1 MYKVFS
7 FSLVSITI
15 KFLVGFVLTKLFAIL
30 LGPSGIAV
38 LGNMKSVMQILISSA
53 SFGMQRGII
62 RFTSEFREQ
71 RHAFQKL
78 LGTLHIIYGSI
89 ALVIAVVLFF
99 LSDYLANVIL
109 QDDKYAWLFQILAII
124 VPFQGFHVLYFS
136 ILQGLDNYKKVVWV
150 ELVMIFCNL
159 IFVGLSTFKFGLT
172 GALFSVAC
180 MPVFYFFISVVFL
193 KSDIP
198 NFKIAWSSSTAK
210 NLFLYTLMTLF
221 SGIAFP
227 LLFILIRNHIS
238 SVLGIDEVGY
248 WEAVNQFSFFYFIL
262 LNSVMLMYVLPKI
275 TAQTDNVFY
284 RSQVVEYVKKIMPLF
299 AVFLIVLFL
308 LRKYAIL
315 VLLSPEFTSIETLF
329 GWQLLGDFFRA
340 MTLIFSI
347 YFHARRLAIPYIT
360 IDALL
365 IVLLFTLTTVFVD
378 SYGLIG
384 AVKAHFISYF
394 IYFIVTVFWLRKTL
408 FNTNDAVNA

>member
-1 MYKVFS
+1 M
-7 FSLVSITI
+7 
-15 KFLVGFVLTKLFAIL
+15 LTKLFAIL

-38 LGNMKSVMQILISSA
+38 LGNMKSVMQILMSSA

-159 IFVGLSTFKFGLT
+159 IFVGVSTFKFGLT

-193 KSDIP
+193 KYDIP

-210 NLFLYTLMTLF
+210 NLFLYALMTLF

>member
-1 MYKVFS
+1 
-7 FSLVSITI
+7 
-15 KFLVGFVLTKLFAIL
+15 VLTKLFAIL

-38 LGNMKSVMQILISSA
+38 LGNMKSVMQILMSSA

-159 IFVGLSTFKFGLT
+159 IFVGVSTFKFGLT

-193 KSDIP
+193 KYDIP

-210 NLFLYTLMTLF
+210 NLFLYALMTLF